1 MKHIAIIPIMM
12 LVLTAT
18 AQTKATVEHGAESKK
33 VTAQYLSTAQQI
45 GTYEGL
51 NCWVGTVKDR
61 LTVTLTDH
69 NLEPMRSIELP
80 KGADIRVLATTMERN
95 IAHLLLAEEGY
106 KNMTLIYTSNID
118 LDSMRP
124 LEGTLPLN
132 QIDSIGFGKKDECK
146 VWGAASRNGEHAGYV
161 AIVEYRDRKQYS
173 ARTVVLDRT
182 MKEEWNKEF
191 AMGSM
196 DEMAVADDG
205 TVVTLGYEDE
215 GEMTH
220 FVFNVLGRRKADAY
234 DIAVKCDPVRELH
247 LAGIVG
253 RYAMGVGLFRPEG
266 SHPNDNMVGGTIGL
280 AFQIDNAELT
290 GFVMRPFQN
299 EDLNILD
306 NKKTKKIQ
314 REQMMDYVSM
324 NAMTLTDFG
333 AVIAVG
339 RNYQRTYTEDN
350 GMTSHEYHRVGLHMV
365 AIDTTAAIRWVRNV
379 RRNDLQKNGD
389 DLLRISLL
397 HRDGRTLLMKSESP
411 KYPGIYDIAKEA
423 KEYKMDSKGNL
434 VLYSIGADGD
444 MEKLTLAVKTP
455 YSLLHVG
462 KGVDGRLLLMT
473 ANGKRTR
480 QTRLTLN

>member
-1 MKHIAIIPIMM
+1 MKHIAIITMM
-12 LVLTAT
+12 LLTLTAG

-33 VTAQYLSTAQQI
+33 VTAQYMATAKQI
-45 GTYEGL
+45 GTYQGL
-51 NCWVGTVKDR
+51 NCWVGTPKDR
-61 LTVTLTDH
+61 LTVVLTDH
-69 NLEPMRSIELP
+69 NLEPMRSMELP
-80 KGADIRVLATTMERN
+80 KGGEMRVLATTIKGN
-95 IAHLLLAEEGY
+95 TAHLLLAEEGY
-106 KNMTLIYTSNID
+106 RNMTFIYRSSID

-124 LEGTLPLN
+124 AQGSLPLE
-132 QIDSIGFGKKDECK
+132 QIDSIGFGRKDECK
-146 VWGAASRNGEHAGYV
+146 VWGATSRNGEHAGYV
-161 AIVEYRDRKQYS
+161 AIVEYHDRKQYS
-173 ARTVVLDRT
+173 ARIVLLDRS

-220 FVFNVLGRRKADAY
+220 FVFNVVSQKKADSY
-234 DIAVKCDPVRELH
+234 DVAVKCDPVRELH

-266 SHPNDNMVGGTIGL
+266 VKDSENLAGGTIGM

-299 EDLNILD
+299 EDLNILE

-314 REQMMDYVSM
+314 RYQMMDYVSV
-324 NAMTLTDFG
+324 NGMTLTDFG
-333 AVIAVG
+333 AVVAVG
-339 RNYQRTYTEDN
+339 RNYQRTYSEDN
-350 GMTSHEYHRVGLHMV
+350 GMTSHEYHRMGLHLM

-379 RRNDLQKNGD
+379 RRNDIQKNSD

-397 HRDGRTLLMKSESP
+397 HRDGRTLLLKSESH
-411 KYPGIYDIAKEA
+411 KYPAGYDISKEA
-423 KEYKMDSKGNL
+423 KEYKVGSKGNI
-434 VLYSIGADGD
+434 VMYSIAANGEV
-444 MEKLTLAVKTP
+444 EKLTLVGKTP

-462 KGVDGRLLLMT
+462 TGVDGRLLLMT
-473 ANGKRTR
+473 VDGKRTR
-480 QTRLTLN
+480 QTRLSID